1 MKEIMLIIH
10 FLGLVMTLGSVGS
23 FLLIRKNSSQVNGY
37 EYTRDLGIIKK
48 FLKYAYIGIGVMILS
63 GGYLMP
69 PYWATF
75 GAHPMIHVKMTLVVL
90 WLLALIILGLVL
102 RSAIRNE
109 NTAYNIRIGFYSTL
123 SVVLGVAVVVSAVF
137 SFH

>member
-63 GGYLMP
+63 GGYLMT

-90 WLLALIILGLVL
+90 WLLALIMSSMIARMVSVMSRFIRFPISPIPQRGSLFRILLF
-102 RSAIRNE
+102 IR
-109 NTAYNIRIGFYSTL
+109 
-123 SVVLGVAVVVSAVF
+123 
-137 SFH
+137 